1 MVLNQILSIIQDKFT
16 MRKDSKFRE
25 FIVEK
30 LNRNYNETY
39 TIMKLIFSFSTK
51 IGDYG
56 GGRYTKDDKTDHV
69 LELKSSMEEM
79 ILVNM
84 K

>member
-1 MVLNQILSIIQDKFT
+1 
-16 MRKDSKFRE
+16 
-25 FIVEK
+25 
-30 LNRNYNETY
+30 
-39 TIMKLIFSFSTK
+39 MKLIFSFSTK

-69 LELKSSMEEM
+69 LELYKVAMERQM
-79 ILVNM
+79 ILVM